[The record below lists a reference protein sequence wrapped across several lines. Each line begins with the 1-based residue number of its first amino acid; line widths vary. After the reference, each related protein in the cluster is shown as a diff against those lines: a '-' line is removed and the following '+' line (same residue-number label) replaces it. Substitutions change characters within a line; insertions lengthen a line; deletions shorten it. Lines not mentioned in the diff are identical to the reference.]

1 MYQTLRAWY
10 IAPADSRTIS
20 SARYI
25 KRLDIDLT
33 ASQPAH
39 YIYNQILNRTL
50 RDCHPNL
57 ETTFIFNSFFR
68 DNSCLSC
75 SK

>member
-39 YIYNQILNRTL
+39 
-50 RDCHPNL
+50 
-57 ETTFIFNSFFR
+57 
-68 DNSCLSC
+68 
-75 SK
+75 